1 MSKLIAI
8 HFLHLAGALAG
19 TVDLVEP
26 GQAFI
31 AREEELYLADNG
43 AARAATAED
52 KGATLATRSV
62 AAAPALTKETAAPV
76 EDLGKMTKA
85 ELIALA
91 AAEEIAIDQSAN
103 TNKLIIKAIEDG
115 RVAKAADEDDGI

>member
-85 ELIALA
+85 QLVALA
-91 AAEEIAIDQSAN
+91 AAEEITIDETA
-103 TNKLIIKAIEDG
+103 TNKAIVEAIEAG
-115 RVAKAADEDDGI
+115 RAAKTDDAI

>member
-62 AAAPALTKETAAPV
+62 AAAPALTKALTAPA
-76 EDLGKMTKA
+76 EDLGSMTKA
-85 ELIALA
+85 QLIALA
-91 AAEEIAIDQSAN
+91 AAEEIAINETA
-103 TNKLIIKAIEDG
+103 TNKVIVEAIEAG
-115 RVAKAADEDDGI
+115 RIAKAADEDDGI

>member
-43 AARAATAED
+43 AARTATAED

-62 AAAPALTKETAAPV
+62 AAAPVLTKETAAPV

-85 ELIALA
+85 QLVALA
-91 AAEEIAIDQSAN
+91 AAEEITIDETA
-103 TNKLIIKAIEDG
+103 TNKAIVEAIEAG
-115 RVAKAADEDDGI
+115 RAAKTDDAI

>member
-8 HFLHLAGALAG
+8 HFLHLAGAIAG

-62 AAAPALTKETAAPV
+62 AAAPALTKALTAPA
-76 EDLGKMTKA
+76 EDLGSMTKA
-85 ELIALA
+85 QLIALA
-91 AAEEIAIDQSAN
+91 AAEEIAINETA
-103 TNKLIIKAIEDG
+103 TNKVIVEAIEAG
-115 RVAKAADEDDGI
+115 RIAKAADEDDGI

>member
-1 MSKLIAI
+1 MSKMIAI
-8 HFLHLAGALAG
+8 HFLHLAGAVAG

-52 KGATLATRSV
+52 KGATLAARSV
-62 AAAPALTKETAAPV
+62 AAVALTKETAAPV
-76 EDLGKMTKA
+76 EDLAKMNKA
-85 ELIALA
+85 QLIALA
-91 AAEEIAIDQSAN
+91 AAEEIAISETAAI
-103 TNKLIIKAIEDG
+103 KVIIEAIEAG
-115 RVAKAADEDDGI
+115 RIAKAADEDDGI

>member
-8 HFLHLAGALAG
+8 HFLHLAGAVAG
-19 TVDLVEP
+19 SVDLVEP

-43 AARAATAED
+43 AAREATADD
-52 KGATLATRSV
+52 KGAKLAVRAV
-62 AAAPALTKETAAPV
+62 AAPVLTKETAAPV
-76 EDLGKMTKA
+76 EDLSKLTKA

-115 RVAKAADEDDGI
+115 RVAKAVADEDDGI

>member
-8 HFLHLAGALAG
+8 HFLHLAGAVAG

-76 EDLGKMTKA
+76 EDLGRMTKA
-85 ELIALA
+85 QLVALA
-91 AAEEIAIDQSAN
+91 AAEEITIDETA
-103 TNKLIIKAIEDG
+103 TNKAIVEAIEAG
-115 RVAKAADEDDGI
+115 RAAKTDDAI

>member
-8 HFLHLAGALAG
+8 HFLHLAGAVAG

-43 AARAATAED
+43 AAREATAED
-52 KGATLATRSV
+52 KGAKLAVRAV
-62 AAAPALTKETAAPV
+62 AAPALTKETAAPA
-76 EDLGKMTKA
+76 EDLGSMTKA
-85 ELIALA
+85 QLIALA
-91 AAEEIAIDQSAN
+91 AAEEIAINETA
-103 TNKLIIKAIEDG
+103 TNKAIVEAIEAG
-115 RVAKAADEDDGI
+115 RIAKAADEDDGI